1 MESIKQRKVAK
12 VVQENLSDIFQKE
25 GANIF
30 GKAFVTIV
38 NIAVT
43 PDMLVA
49 RVYLS
54 IYNFKDKNEVI
65 EKLNAEKN
73 HLRKLLG
80 NKIKHQLRR
89 VPDLEFFLD
98 ESLDE
103 VFKMEELFK
112 KINQPDK

>member
-12 VVQENLSDIFQKE
+12 IVLENLSEIFKRE

-30 GKAFVTIV
+30 GRAFVTIV

-43 PDMLVA
+43 PDLLIA
-49 RVYLS
+49 RVFLS
-54 IYNFKDKNEVI
+54 VYNVKEKNAVI
-65 EKLNAEKN
+65 EKLTAEKN
-73 HLRKLLG
+73 HLRKSLG
-80 NKIKHQLRR
+80 NKIKHQMRR
-89 VPDLEFFLD
+89 VPDLEFFID

-112 KINQPDK
+112 NLRKTN